1 MSLLTDKWWDLV
13 KFTSLRL
20 FHFIDYEMN
29 YAIEIPWRLW
39 DEEKLCYFV
48 KQMDIRN
55 KNPYLFRALAFDR
68 LLKNVLFVLRNHIYI
83 YVCSRIDPFLLDRSS
98 LCTFFVCDSYVAQ
111 RSLISNP
118 IANGIIDWS
127 CHTEKR
133 SYVRIWFPSF
143 PVFLTIP

>member
-83 YVCSRIDPFLLDRSS
+83 CMFSYRSVPPRPVLS
-98 LCTFFVCDSYVAQ
+98 VHIFRMRFVCRAEIADFQSHREWYYRLVVSY
-111 RSLISNP
+111 RK
-118 IANGIIDWS
+118 
-127 CHTEKR
+127 T
-133 SYVRIWFPSF
+133 
-143 PVFLTIP
+143 